1 KYVKQCIINDYSPT
15 SISPSAR
22 LSMFT
27 MQKEHIVYNKQLNK
41 GIKREDLLPLSL
53 GGIVNKDL
61 LSGMDIQNLEQN
73 GNEYLYM
80 RQHTST
86 YYILR
91 MFGDY
96 LGYEVN
102 LREVKYIVE
111 KYNLIDKIPLT
122 KEGMLD
128 YNKLIHL
135 VEEEVNNYE

>member
-1 KYVKQCIINDYSPT
+1 
-15 SISPSAR
+15 
-22 LSMFT
+22 
-27 MQKEHIVYNKQLNK
+27 
-41 GIKREDLLPLSL
+41 SL

>member
-1 KYVKQCIINDYSPT
+1 MNRNS
-15 SISPSAR
+15 
-22 LSMFT
+22 
-27 MQKEHIVYNKQLNK
+27 
-41 GIKREDLLPLSL
+41 
-53 GGIVNKDL
+53 

-102 LREVKYIVE
+102 LREVKYIIE
-111 KYNLIDKIPLT
+111 KY
-122 KEGMLD
+122 
-128 YNKLIHL
+128 HL

>member
-1 KYVKQCIINDYSPT
+1 
-15 SISPSAR
+15 
-22 LSMFT
+22 
-27 MQKEHIVYNKQLNK
+27 
-41 GIKREDLLPLSL
+41 
-53 GGIVNKDL
+53 
-61 LSGMDIQNLEQN
+61 
-73 GNEYLYM
+73 M
-80 RQHTST
+80 RQYTST